1 MVRRWTGIQS
11 ALALSTV
18 LALGVGAA
26 AQVRKTATFN
36 VTAVHS
42 GTGVQVTV
50 NSKVWITPTQARAD
64 VKHPLNGEMRF
75 LITNGYF
82 YQLDPKTK
90 TGVRGPVPPELAKNK
105 DNFDFLV
112 GQFAFDASN
121 AIKVA
126 DKVRTETVSG
136 IKCDVYAKSATQG
149 DAKRSVTIWMPQQQ
163 NPKFPIKAIKT
174 DKVTKPGASVTQ
186 TDVITLSNV
195 KVNTVIPASVF
206 AVPAGYKITDGKPET
221 PPKTGK

>member
-1 MVRRWTGIQS
+1 MRRMWTWKANVL
-11 ALALSTV
+11 ALAGV

-26 AQVRKTATFN
+26 AQAKKTASFT

-42 GTGVQVTV
+42 GTGVQMTVT
-50 NSKVWITPTQARAD
+50 SKVWITPTQARAD
-64 VKHPLNGEMRF
+64 VKHPLQGEVRF
-75 LITNGYF
+75 LVSNGYF

-90 TGVRGPVPPELAKNK
+90 TGVRGPIPPEMAKSK
-105 DNFDFLV
+105 DNFQLLV
-112 GQFAFDASN
+112 GQFAFDATN

-136 IKCDVYAKSATQG
+136 IKCDVYAKTATQG
-149 DAKRSVTIWMPQQQ
+149 DAKRSITIWMPQKQ

-186 TDVITLSNV
+186 TDIITLSNV
-195 KVNTVIPASVF
+195 KVNAAIPASIF
-206 AVPAGYKITDGKPET
+206 AVPAGYKITAGKPA
-221 PPKTGK
+221 PPKPGK